1 MAYNPWNTLGY
12 VTGDK
17 RSSQVYVSD
26 PKVWEEYYRQ
36 NQRHQSGSGIKD
48 TKGVIPHNKDTKGVI
63 PLNKD
68 NAIARVEDRIREQHD
83 RKIKEG
89 KPRVTDG
96 ENQRKPI

>member
-48 TKGVIPHNKDTKGVI
+48 TKGVIPHNKD
-63 PLNKD
+63 

-89 KPRVTDG
+89 KPLVTDG
-96 ENQRKPI
+96 ERKQRPI